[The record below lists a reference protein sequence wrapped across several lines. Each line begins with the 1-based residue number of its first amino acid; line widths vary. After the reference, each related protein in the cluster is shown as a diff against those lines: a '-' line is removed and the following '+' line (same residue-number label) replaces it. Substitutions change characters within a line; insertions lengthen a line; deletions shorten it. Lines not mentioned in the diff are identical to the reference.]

1 MKAVCCVALLG
12 LTLGAFPLCL
22 AQTATP
28 VAPSRPTPK
37 RSQGFLDY
45 ASGKINPDNKD
56 YGSSAAGARNE
67 LVSETIQNL
76 YFWSNVVSLT
86 LFAVT
91 AAALALVLQTQDK
104 REIIAANLI
113 AQLWNGR
120 VIDRREIVRRTA
132 LYNTLVETTNAGLNQ
147 VKASSEKDGPH
158 SLGSEDSS
166 TNQLEK
172 KTRGKFGVA
181 VPKAPSSR
189 TDQGETGSI
198 PSSEFEQKAKLLEG
212 QNQALRNSE
221 RNLRTRLNQ
230 VSQDLEQERRR
241 NQTLKG
247 A

>member
-28 VAPSRPTPK
+28 VAPSRSTPK

-45 ASGKINPDNKD
+45 ALGKINPDNKD
-56 YGSSAAGARNE
+56 YGRSVVGARTG
-67 LVSETIQNL
+67 LVSDTIQNL

-86 LFAVT
+86 LFVVT
-91 AAALALVLQTQDK
+91 AAALILILQTQDK

-120 VIDRREIVRRTA
+120 VIDRREIIRRTA

-147 VKASSEKDGPH
+147 KASSEKDGPH

-172 KTRGKFGVA
+172 KARGKFGVA
-181 VPKAPSSR
+181 VSKTPSSR
-189 TDQGETGSI
+189 TDQGETGSL